1 MASMSA
7 TALRN
12 DIYNVIEE
20 VNETSEPVLITNKRG
35 SSAVLLSESDWRSI
49 EETLYINS
57 IPNLASAIKSEIN
70 DNIDDCC
77 TAEELDW

>member
-1 MASMSA
+1 MAAMSA

-20 VNETSEPVLITNKRG
+20 VNETSEPVFITNRRG

-57 IPNLASAIKSEIN
+57 IPNLANTIESENN

-77 TAEELDW
+77 SADELKW

>member
-49 EETLYINS
+49 EETLHINS

-70 DNIDDCC
+70 DNIDYCC
-77 TAEELDW
+77 PAEELDW

>member
-35 SSAVLLSESDWRSI
+35 RSAVLLSESDWRSI

-70 DNIDDCC
+70 DDIDNCC
-77 TAEELDW
+77 SAEELDW